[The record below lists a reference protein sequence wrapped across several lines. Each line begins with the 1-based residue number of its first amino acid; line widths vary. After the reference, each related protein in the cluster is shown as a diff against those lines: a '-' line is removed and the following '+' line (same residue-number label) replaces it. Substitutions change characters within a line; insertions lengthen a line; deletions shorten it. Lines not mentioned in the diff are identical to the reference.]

1 MNRRVAPGLFELTP
15 HGGCG
20 CILAEILGEGRDARC
35 IRDSAQTANVGD
47 RGFVLPYTENRKPGL
62 NTGGSKRLRARE
74 QFGAKIGGESTPVE
88 NSGRHGIRVSPPE
101 EAPLERVRREVR
113 LGRGFSSADFE
124 RALASFRELYNV
136 APAVVCCSP
145 DVLDRYCALFS
156 RSRDAARHIDIVHDG
171 IPLVAAVLAPG
182 TVAFEGDVDENR
194 MGDW

>member
-1 MNRRVAPGLFELTP
+1 M
-15 HGGCG
+15 
-20 CILAEILGEGRDARC
+20 
-35 IRDSAQTANVGD
+35 
-47 RGFVLPYTENRKPGL
+47 
-62 NTGGSKRLRARE
+62 
-74 QFGAKIGGESTPVE
+74 
-88 NSGRHGIRVSPPE
+88 
-101 EAPLERVRREVR
+101 
-113 LGRGFSSADFE
+113 GRGFSSADFE

-136 APAVVCCSP
+136 APVVVCCSP